1 MIFSF
6 CFLSPDSQISIF
18 LENQHRLQLFNLN
31 KFLYDNFLLSDV
43 VIEKMGV
50 SMKKETRKII
60 VIGSGNWG
68 TTLALIFS
76 QRNLIYLWTID
87 QREADNINKKRQSQ
101 FLPGITLPEN
111 IIVEKKFSRKIN
123 QEDIVITAIPSRN
136 IESLLQEF
144 ISHGAEDFTILNA
157 SKGVEHSTLMT
168 MWEIIKSKMPQ
179 LKFANLSGPTIS
191 RELAEGIPAKAVLAS
206 RDIGILFDL
215 QKILEND
222 LLKFEFSRDV
232 KGVELASAMKG
243 LIAIAV
249 GLADG
254 LGFKTNVFGLIMT
267 YGVHEFVTIMKFLG
281 VYHKTAYSIAG
292 MGDLITTC
300 ISENSRNRKFGKLL
314 AKGYSRDDALKEVGM
329 EVEGVS
335 MAKTIIKLAQ
345 FNLSIPLISSV
356 TKIIFDDV
364 EDIRKELLDTLNSI
378 SG

>member
-1 MIFSF
+1 
-6 CFLSPDSQISIF
+6 
-18 LENQHRLQLFNLN
+18 
-31 KFLYDNFLLSDV
+31 
-43 VIEKMGV
+43 MGV

-232 KGVELASAMKG
+232 KGVELAAAMKG